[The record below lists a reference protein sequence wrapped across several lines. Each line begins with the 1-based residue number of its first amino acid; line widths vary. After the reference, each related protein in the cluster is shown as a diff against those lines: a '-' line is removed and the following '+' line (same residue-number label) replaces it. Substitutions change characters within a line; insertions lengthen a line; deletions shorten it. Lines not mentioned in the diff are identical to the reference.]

1 MAHGMTRREF
11 AAVSGAGLVA
21 LASGRPALAAA
32 DSKTL
37 RFIVRTDL
45 RVLDPIWTTA
55 YVSRNHGYMIFD
67 TLFALDSKFKPQ
79 PQMVDDYS
87 ISPDKL
93 VYRFALRPGL
103 KFHDGQ
109 PVRGA
114 DCVASL
120 RRWMARDAL
129 GQALAATIEEM
140 TGGDDNSF
148 AVRLKEPFPL
158 LLDGFA
164 KISSLVPFIMPERTA
179 KTDPFAQITDTVGS
193 GPFKFVR
200 EEFEPGHKA
209 VYIKNTDYVPRSE
222 PPDWATGGK
231 VVKIDRVEWLVIP
244 EVSSAAAALTN
255 GEVDWWENPTL
266 DLARMVA
273 TNPDITVVDTDPLGS
288 MGLLRF
294 NQLVPPFDNVKMR
307 QAVLAA
313 TDQAEFMT
321 ALAGDPKDWK
331 RCASFFTCGT
341 PMANDSGAAALTGNR
356 DLDAAKRLIAEA
368 GYKGEKIVVL
378 DGVDLPTSHAHGLIA
393 ADLLKRLGFNVDLA
407 TSDWGTVVT
416 RRASKKPVAEGGWNV
431 FGTDF
436 LGAEMLNP
444 WLNPPLPTNG
454 DKAWFG
460 WPKDDKIEALRNEWL
475 QASDSETRQEI
486 AGKIQERAFETV
498 PYIPTGQYLPK
509 TAYRK
514 TLKGVINA
522 PALFMWNVE
531 KV

>member
-1 MAHGMTRREF
+1 MAHGMTRRDF
-11 AAVSGAGLVA
+11 AALSGAGFVA
-21 LASGRPALAAA
+21 LAAGRRALGA
-32 DSKTL
+32 DSKAL
-37 RFIVRTDL
+37 RMIVRTDL

-79 PQMVDDYS
+79 PQMVGDYS
-87 ISPDKL
+87 LSPDKL
-93 VYRFALRPGL
+93 VWQFALRPGL
-103 KFHDGQ
+103 KFHDGE

-120 RRWMARDAL
+120 KRWMARDAL
-129 GQALAATIEEM
+129 GQALVTTLAEL

-148 AVRLKEPFPL
+148 TIRLKEPFPL
-158 LLDGFA
+158 LLDGLA
-164 KISSLVPFIMPERTA
+164 KISSLVPFIMPQRTA
-179 KTDPFAQITDTVGS
+179 KTGPFQQITDTVGS

-209 VYIKNTDYVPRSE
+209 VYVKNNDYVPRSG
-222 PPDWATGGK
+222 PPDWASGGK
-231 VVKIDRVEWLVIP
+231 VVKVDRVEWLVIP
-244 EVSSAAAALTN
+244 DVSTAAAALTN

-266 DLARMVA
+266 DLARMLA

-294 NQLVPPFDNVKMR
+294 NQLLPPFDNVKMR

-341 PMANDSGAAALTGNR
+341 PMASDAGIAALTGKR
-356 DLDAAKRLIAEA
+356 DIEAAKRMVAEA
-368 GYKGEKIVVL
+368 GYNGEPIVVL
-378 DGVDLPTSHAHGLIA
+378 DGVDLPTSHAHALIA
-393 ADLLKRLGFNVDLA
+393 VDLLKKLGFNVELA
-407 TSDWGTVVT
+407 SADWGTVVT

-444 WLNPPLPTNG
+444 WLNPPLPANG
-454 DKAWFG
+454 DSAWFG
-460 WPKDDKIEALRNEWL
+460 WPKDDKLEESRKEWL
-475 QASDSETRQEI
+475 RASDSEVRQEI
-486 AGKIQERAFETV
+486 AARIQKRAFETV

-514 TLKGVINA
+514 NVKGVIDA

-531 KV
+531 KA